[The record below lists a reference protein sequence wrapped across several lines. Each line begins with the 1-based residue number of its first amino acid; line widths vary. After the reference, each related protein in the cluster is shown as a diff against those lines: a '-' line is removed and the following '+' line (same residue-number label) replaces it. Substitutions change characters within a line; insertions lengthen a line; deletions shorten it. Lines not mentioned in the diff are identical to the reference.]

1 MDEVTD
7 LIIEKAVRSRVRN
20 AVKAIELEHGVRLSV
35 HIQQNPQL
43 TKDGFPTSLHRGV
56 AISVLPTGV
65 AEPHKVA
72 ERAQAAVDTLIKRV
86 TTALKQI
93 DI

>member
-43 TKDGFPTSLHRGV
+43 TKDGFPASLHRGV

-65 AEPHKVA
+65 AAHKVA

>member
-20 AVKAIELEHGVRLSV
+20 AIKAIELEHGVR
-35 HIQQNPQL
+35 QL
-43 TKDGFPTSLHRGV
+43 TKDGFPASLHRGV